1 MHEKPNV
8 ITWLASGREQYSPH
22 AVGSLAME
30 APKVRLLRTSRVGWP
45 LKNEGTFCGYKNK
58 GMSDATI

>member
-8 ITWLASGREQYSPH
+8 ITWLASGREQYSSH

-30 APKVRLLRTSRVGWP
+30 APKVQLLKISHMGGP
-45 LKNEGTFCGYKNK
+45 LKNEESFVGAKTK
-58 GMSDATI
+58 G